1 MVGFATVIAIGIV
14 IGSISV
20 SMIIFWDSQTISKF
34 SEYGDEIKV
43 GNVKFDVQYVTN
55 YEFLEK
61 DKAQQEFQELYIE
74 TGPNPGLLSQSSEI
88 PEGVYFQ
95 IQITANN
102 TGNET
107 VELTGGQFFLYDINN
122 KKHEAKFIGY
132 GESELTVLELEP
144 NNPITVTTQFDIQYD
159 DEMRYTVGIIPDR
172 YGLQD
177 SQEMAFICV
186 KNC

>member
-43 GNVKFDVQYVTN
+43 GDVKFDVQYVTN

-95 IQITANN
+95 IQITATN
-102 TGNET
+102 TC
-107 VELTGGQFFLYDINN
+107 LLYTSPRPRD
-122 KKHEAKFIGY
+122 ATL
-132 GESELTVLELEP
+132 SRMP
-144 NNPITVTTQFDIQYD
+144 
-159 DEMRYTVGIIPDR
+159 
-172 YGLQD
+172 
-177 SQEMAFICV
+177 SSA
-186 KNC
+186 